1 MWSKAF
7 LVFLAGFANVV
18 QGMEFVHMDNAIV
31 NLREDFTQ
39 LGQAVPT
46 VEHEVIFVV
55 KQKNLDKLETILYE
69 VSDPK
74 SPKYGNHLTRAQVA
88 ELTANPEATESV
100 KKFLNEHGVNVVK
113 TTPHGEY
120 ITAKA
125 PIATWE
131 SLFSTKF
138 YNFQHEEKSTK
149 PVVRALEYSLP
160 KDLLSAVE
168 GVYGTTQLP
177 DRKAPRPHVALKEST
192 AAAGTVT
199 PAFLNSYY
207 HVTTNTGNGLGSQA
221 VFESLEQ
228 YYSPNDLLTFEAK
241 YGIPAQNVT
250 EDIGGYVSDQQCID
264 SANNCAEANLD
275 VQYLIGMAQ
284 DVPTTYWYDGAT
296 DSFFDWITA
305 VAASPSPPLVNSI
318 SYGAVE
324 PELPTIVA
332 NAFNTEAMKLGVQ
345 GVSIFVSSG
354 DDGVANFQ
362 ARSNPRKCGYN
373 PSFPAS
379 SPYVTAV
386 GATQGP
392 ESGKT
397 EVACT
402 SNGGGVITT
411 GGGFSTKF
419 SAPTYQQ
426 AAISNYF
433 ATLPAA
439 QQPVTGYAAAGRG
452 YPDVAMAGYNYE
464 VIIGGAVYKLSGTS
478 ASAPVVA
485 SFVSLV
491 NAARLKNGK
500 KPLGFINPA
509 LYTYGTALTNDV
521 VGGENNCAASIVCCD
536 QGFYAAAGWD
546 PLTGFG
552 SVDFTSLYNKFVS
565 L

>member
-7 LVFLAGFANVV
+7 LVFLAGFANIVN
-18 QGMEFVHMDNAIV
+18 GMEFVHMDKALIDM
-31 NLREDFTQ
+31 RDDFTK
-39 LGQAVPT
+39 LGQAIPT
-46 VEHEVIFVV
+46 VEHEVIFAV
-55 KQKNLDKLETILYE
+55 KQKNLGKLEKILYE

-74 SPKYGNHLTRAQVA
+74 SPKYGNHLSRAEVA
-88 ELTANPEATESV
+88 DLTANPEATETV
-100 KKFLNEHGVNVVK
+100 KKFLSEHGVNVVK
-113 TTPHGEY
+113 ATPYGEY

-125 PIATWE
+125 PIGTWE
-131 SLFSTKF
+131 KLFSTTF
-138 YNFQHEEKSTK
+138 YNFQHEEKSNK
-149 PVVRALEYSLP
+149 PVVRAMEYSLP
-160 KDLLSAVE
+160 KEIAAAVE
-168 GVYGTTQLP
+168 GVFGTTQLP
-177 DRKAPRPHVALKEST
+177 ERKAPRPQVELKSKT
-192 AAAGTVT
+192 AASGTVT
-199 PAFLNSYY
+199 PAFLNNYY
-207 HVTTNTGNGLGSQA
+207 HVSNNNGNNLGSQA

-228 YYSPNDLLTFEAK
+228 YYSPNDLLTFEAN

-250 EDIGGYVSDQQCID
+250 TDVGGYVSDQLCID

-275 VQYLIGMAQ
+275 VQYLIGLAQ
-284 DVPTTYWYDGAT
+284 NVPTTYWYDGAS

-318 SYGAVE
+318 SYGAIE
-324 PELPTIVA
+324 PELPTFMA
-332 NAFNTEAMKLGVQ
+332 NAFNTEAMKLGAQ

-392 ESGKT
+392 ESSKP

-419 SAPTYQQ
+419 AAPAYQQ
-426 AAISNYF
+426 AAVASYF
-433 ATLPAA
+433 ATLPSN
-439 QQPVTGYAAAGRG
+439 QQPVTGYAATGRG

-464 VIIGGAVYKLSGTS
+464 VIIGGQVYKLSGTS
-478 ASAPVVA
+478 ASSPVVA

-509 LYTYGTALTNDV
+509 LYTYGTDLTNDV
-521 VGGENNCAASIVCCD
+521 TGGENNCAASLVCCD
-536 QGFYAAAGWD
+536 QGFYATAGWD

-552 SVDFTSLYNKFVS
+552 SVDFTKLYNAFVNM
-565 L
+565 